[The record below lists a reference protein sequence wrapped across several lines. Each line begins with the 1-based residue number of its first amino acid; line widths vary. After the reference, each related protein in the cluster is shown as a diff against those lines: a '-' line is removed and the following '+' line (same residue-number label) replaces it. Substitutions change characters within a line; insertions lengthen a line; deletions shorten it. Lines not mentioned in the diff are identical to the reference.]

1 MDFHSLTR
9 RELQALCKK
18 NKIPANIT
26 NIAMADALKALE
38 IVEGME
44 ELLKPCESETAQSSI
59 ESPEKM
65 VKTSQGVP
73 RIGCRTSTR
82 RKAIQKEPE
91 SSQILTRTSRG
102 TRRTITGDV
111 ENAMFDV
118 PTTPAMPSS
127 RKIAPVASTRRKME
141 TQLNEEAENEKNVP
155 ETPKETITRRRATG
169 ASARQKTE
177 TKKYQKEETS
187 VLKVYSTRRTMR
199 LSEKKMME
207 LELNDN
213 DKEMSKDVE
222 RIVKEDSDDF
232 GKALEEVQ
240 EMHQQT
246 ISDDVLVK
254 TDDLEALSDKKSD
267 LLPENVSELEA
278 NVQECIGDNQEIDD
292 VKAKP
297 QQISEQFHESDENK
311 DDDDDSQTKS
321 GMGCENY
328 GESVILSGEKDDI
341 SEQFHESDENKD
353 DDDDSQTK
361 SGMGCE
367 NYGESVILSGEKD
380 DISEQFHKS
389 NENKDDDDDSQTKSG
404 MGCENYGESV
414 ILFGEKDD
422 ISDKEGYDDSGFDTL
437 LSDTENPT
445 DCLVPQNVEGLNADI
460 DLGDAIDPVIAP
472 LQSSVLQ
479 ETNHLS
485 SEEAVVDEDLV
496 SEDSA
501 KTESD
506 VLSTW
511 IVSDAAEAQK
521 EEDVESQ
528 NLASKESECFNPE
541 LNDGQ
546 DLYLELATKEL
557 SDEKAPCDDAETG
570 LEAHGVQDLESN
582 LIGEDKVLGDDAKV
596 EFDHPEHSIVSKQL
610 ENEEPDQLDIE
621 SSNEDELDSDK
632 TSIIV
637 SAVLVAIDAQ
647 INFDHPEHSIDSKQL
662 ENEHHPTP
670 EIVDCGEEPDQ
681 LFVERSKEDELDS
694 EKSAAVESA
703 VQVAI
708 DPSVEEN
715 MMFSANPISSHP
727 VISENNLVASADP
740 STLSCPTSLTPLKK
754 SSTKTPTTNRKINSL
769 LDDDKDKEN
778 IDKSGKK
785 LDLTKEKPKKDKKE
799 LINEKS
805 LRQLRKIFKE
815 KLRINEEKNVAKAGR
830 VRPALHTLSENRL
843 AATETEDKN

>member
-44 ELLKPCESETAQSSI
+44 ELLKPCESETAQSSVA
-59 ESPEKM
+59 SPEKT
-65 VKTSQGVP
+65 VKTSPGVP
-73 RIGCRTSTR
+73 PRTGCRTSTR
-82 RKAIQKEPE
+82 RKVVQKEPE

-118 PTTPAMPSS
+118 PTTPAMPSN

-155 ETPKETITRRRATG
+155 EMPKETITRRQATG

-177 TKKYQKEETS
+177 TKKYQKEEAS

-267 LLPENVSELEA
+267 LFPENVSELED

-341 SEQFHESDENKD
+341 S
-353 DDDDSQTK
+353 
-361 SGMGCE
+361 
-367 NYGESVILSGEKD
+367 
-380 DISEQFHKS
+380 
-389 NENKDDDDDSQTKSG
+389 
-404 MGCENYGESV
+404 
-414 ILFGEKDD
+414 
-422 ISDKEGYDDSGFDTL
+422 DKEGCDDSGFDTL

-445 DCLVPQNVEGLNADI
+445 DCLVPENVEGLNADI
-460 DLGDAIDPVIAP
+460 DLGLKDSADVLSSGSIGVGVGGDAIDPVIAP

-557 SDEKAPCDDAETG
+557 SDEKAPCDDAETD
-570 LEAHGVQDLESN
+570 LEAQGVQDLESS

-632 TSIIV
+632 SSIII

-670 EIVDCGEEPDQ
+670 ETVDCGEEPDQ
-681 LFVERSKEDELDS
+681 LFIEPSKEDESDSEESDS
-694 EKSAAVESA
+694 EKSATIESA

-727 VISENNLVASADP
+727 VISENNTIEQLAGQESIDFVNLVASADP
-740 STLSCPTSLTPLKK
+740 STLSCPTSLTPMKK
-754 SSTKTPTTNRKINSL
+754 SSTTTPTTNRKINSL
-769 LDDDKDKEN
+769 LDDGKDKEN
-778 IDKSGKK
+778 IDKSGNK

-830 VRPALHTLSENRL
+830 VRPALQTLSENRL

>member
-44 ELLKPCESETAQSSI
+44 ELLKPCESETAQSSVV
-59 ESPEKM
+59 SPEKT
-65 VKTSQGVP
+65 VKTSPGVP
-73 RIGCRTSTR
+73 PRTGCRTSTR
-82 RKAIQKEPE
+82 RKVIQKEPE

-127 RKIAPVASTRRKME
+127 RKIAPVASTCRKME

-155 ETPKETITRRRATG
+155 EMPKETITRRRATG
-169 ASARQKTE
+169 ASARQKME

-187 VLKVYSTRRTMR
+187 GLKVYSTRRTMR

-207 LELNDN
+207 LELDDN

-240 EMHQQT
+240 EMHRQT

-267 LLPENVSELEA
+267 LLPENVSELED

-341 SEQFHESDENKD
+341 S
-353 DDDDSQTK
+353 
-361 SGMGCE
+361 
-367 NYGESVILSGEKD
+367 
-380 DISEQFHKS
+380 
-389 NENKDDDDDSQTKSG
+389 
-404 MGCENYGESV
+404 
-414 ILFGEKDD
+414 
-422 ISDKEGYDDSGFDTL
+422 DKEGCDDSGFDT
-437 LSDTENPT
+437 ENPT
-445 DCLVPQNVEGLNADI
+445 NCLVPENVEGLNADI
-460 DLGDAIDPVIAP
+460 DLGLKDSADVLSSGSIGVGVGGDAIDPVIAP

-557 SDEKAPCDDAETG
+557 SDEKAPCDDAETD
-570 LEAHGVQDLESN
+570 LEAHGVQ
-582 LIGEDKVLGDDAKV
+582 VLGDDAKV

-632 TSIIV
+632 SSIIV

-670 EIVDCGEEPDQ
+670 DTVDCGE
-681 LFVERSKEDELDS
+681 DESDSEESDS
-694 EKSAAVESA
+694 EKSATIESA

-727 VISENNLVASADP
+727 VISENNTIEQLAGQESIDFVNLVASADP
-740 STLSCPTSLTPLKK
+740 STLSCPTSLTPMKK

-778 IDKSGKK
+778 IDKSGNK

-815 KLRINEEKNVAKAGR
+815 KLRISEEKNVAKAGR
-830 VRPALHTLSENRL
+830 VRPALQTLSENHL